1 MGDRRG
7 VALMPWGRVDDTW
20 YDHPKLEDLDESR
33 EWPDRLAGAGLNS
46 LAWSWCNRFLTDGRV
61 PRATVAKL
69 GGTIELADML
79 VGVGL
84 WESAPGGYVI
94 HDFLVYN
101 DSAEQVRARRATE
114 AARKAEWRAK
124 KRPGG
129 TTNGTASVDDEP
141 VPPSVPAGHDVPA
154 GRDADLSR
162 RDIANVPPSVP
173 GFHARASRSANPVP
187 TRPDP
192 TRPTESLTRESR
204 ATVRADVQAL
214 RDRGWKRVTAKQRAV
229 LDEVLARHDVTG
241 PAFAAEVIRATLAA
255 ADPLAA
261 VMEADRLWQASQR
274 ARADADEDEAKRTR
288 AEADAEH
295 PRSGDRGPTSLSEIL
310 AGLDR

>member
-1 MGDRRG
+1 
-7 VALMPWGRVDDTW
+7 MPWGRVDDTW

-33 EWPDRLAGAGLNS
+33 EWPDRLAAAGLNS
-46 LAWSWCNRFLTDGRV
+46 LAWSWCNRFLTDGKI
-61 PRATVAKL
+61 PRATVTKL

-79 VGVGL
+79 ARVGL
-84 WESAPGGYVI
+84 WETVPGGYQI

-129 TTNGTASVDDEP
+129 TTNGTASVDDDP
-141 VPPSVPAGHDVPA
+141 VPPSVPAGHDVPP
-154 GRDADLSR
+154 GHGADLSH
-162 RDIANVPPSVP
+162 RDIANVPPSVPPSVP
-173 GFHARASRSANPVP
+173 GFHARASRSANPDP
-187 TRPDP
+187 TRPVP
-192 TRPTESLTRESR
+192 SRPTESLTRESR

-241 PAFAAEVIRATLAA
+241 PTFAAEVIRATAPD
-255 ADPLAA
+255 ADPLTA
-261 VMEADRLWQASQR
+261 VMEADRLWQTSQR
-274 ARADADEDEAKRTR
+274 TRTAADEAAWEATK
-288 AEADAEH
+288 AHEEGPAWLAD
-295 PRSGDRGPTSLSEIL
+295 L
-310 AGLDR
+310 AASKAMP